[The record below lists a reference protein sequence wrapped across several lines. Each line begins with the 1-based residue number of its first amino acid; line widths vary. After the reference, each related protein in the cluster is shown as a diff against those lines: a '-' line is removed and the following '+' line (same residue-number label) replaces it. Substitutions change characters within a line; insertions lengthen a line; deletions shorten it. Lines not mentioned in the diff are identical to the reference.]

1 MVLGFGKKKEIK
13 PDYRKGLSRDYVQFL
28 FEEQKRK
35 ELNTWY
41 EKFCKFAE
49 SLKFKPTAKM
59 EEKFKLDI
67 VFSGLNVTPMGVFS
81 ASLFCLIVFMLL
93 IVPFAFVL
101 SDLSAMVF
109 LAIIPLIL
117 FWYVYSYP
125 SFRAHVVRVQAGD
138 EAIKVILYMVIYLKL
153 NPSFE
158 GAVNFAVTHAK
169 GPITDDIKK
178 AMWDLQIGK
187 YRTVEEALSVYT
199 NKWAWWNEDFVRS
212 ISLLYGVLI
221 EPTEAGRE
229 GILKKALSFILESTH
244 LKMKKYVEDISS
256 PVMMLHVMGLLMP
269 AIGLIMFPMISI
281 FLSTQVSIPQLALGY
296 VILLPLFNLFFINRI
311 LQKRPSAFMVPDI
324 SKHPELPPEDF
335 FEIKTGKLKIYVPIL
350 ILSILIGTLVMTYGI
365 FHFVDLLGNLISPPQ
380 DLVAN
385 SGGKCKTP
393 KECILLQEATMNVTN
408 IAATFS
414 VTAGFAVM
422 AILFFYLRSFQ
433 RIRIR
438 NEIKNIEAEFQLG
451 LFSLG
456 NYLSE
461 GYPIEVG
468 MQKSLEEYQ
477 KLGMQRRPVYNF
489 FERLYANMKNFG
501 MTFKRSLFDKE
512 YGLLKFYPS
521 VLIEEVMR
529 ILADA
534 SEKSAVLLG
543 TISKTIASYLENVYA
558 IEAKIRELLEETR
571 SSIRL
576 QASFVVPMVT
586 GIIGALGIFILNM
599 LRILAEKLADIERN
613 LGMAFLA
620 GNTGSAGGKSFL
632 DMLVGNFTNIVP
644 MTVLQAII
652 GIYTVEVVALF
663 AMLLSGIENGFDNTA
678 RDWEIAQNLMKA
690 ITVYGVVNLFALII
704 FRGLTMTI
712 QVA

>member
-81 ASLFCLIVFMLL
+81 ASLLCLIVFMLL

-187 YRTVEEALSVYT
+187 YRTVEEALSVYM

-256 PVMMLHVMGLLMP
+256 PIMMLHVMGLLMP

-296 VILLPLFNLFFINRI
+296 IILLPLFNLFFINRI

-350 ILSILIGTLVMTYGI
+350 ILSILVGALVMTYGI

-477 KLGMQRRPVYNF
+477 KLGMQKRPVYNF

-632 DMLVGNFTNIVP
+632 DMLVGNFSNIVP

-652 GIYTVEVVALF
+652 GIYTIEVVALF